1 MQTDPIA
8 DMLTRMRNALRTKSA
23 GCSVPGSKLKVSVLD
38 VFKREGY
45 IESYEVHALPG
56 RTGQPSSKSTISIK
70 FKYGPD
76 GEEVIT
82 RIDRFSKP
90 GCRRYRPLEALPRP
104 RRGLGISIVSTSLGV
119 LSDRECR
126 QKRAGGEVLCTV
138 E

>member
-8 DMLTRMRNALRTKSA
+8 DMLTRMRNALRTRAAS
-23 GCSVPGSKLKVSVLD
+23 CTLPGSKLKVLVLD

-45 IESYEVHALPG
+45 IENYEVHTLPG
-56 RTGQPSSKSTISIK
+56 RGGQPSAKSSISIK

-82 RIDRFSKP
+82 RLDRFSKP
-90 GCRRYRPLEALPRP
+90 GCRRYRPTSALPRP
-104 RRGLGISIVSTSLGV
+104 RKGLGISIVSTSVGV

>member
-38 VFKREGY
+38 ALKREGY
-45 IESYEVHALPG
+45 IEGYEVHAIPG
-56 RTGQPSSKSTISIK
+56 RGGKASAKSTISIK

-76 GEEVIT
+76 GEDVIT
-82 RIDRFSKP
+82 RLDRMSKP
-90 GCRRYRPLEALPRP
+90 GCRRYRAIEDLPRP
-104 RRGLGISIVSTSLGV
+104 RRGLGIAIVSTSLGV